1 MKEQL
6 QYFASLHLEFRST
19 RIYMMMERQHLLW
32 GHKMTEFPASSS
44 YSNRVVPLTYDHV
57 IGEDASNL
65 YIVQTR
71 IHATACVEESPDR
84 I

>member
-1 MKEQL
+1 
-6 QYFASLHLEFRST
+6 
-19 RIYMMMERQHLLW
+19 MERQDNTFY
-32 GHKMTEFPASSS
+32 GNKMTEFPVSS
-44 YSNRVVPLTYDHV
+44 YSNRTVPLTYVHV

-65 YIVQTR
+65 YIAQTH

>member
-1 MKEQL
+1 
-6 QYFASLHLEFRST
+6 
-19 RIYMMMERQHLLW
+19 MERQDNTFY
-32 GHKMTEFPASSS
+32 GNKMTEFPVS
-44 YSNRVVPLTYDHV
+44 YSNRTVPLPYDHV

-65 YIVQTR
+65 YIIAQTH